1 MSRIRIIRQNVFQ
14 MTQTEFAKLLGVRQ
28 SAISQLEARD
38 ALPSRHQQIIRTK
51 AAETGIE
58 WRDEWFFSPPSVPV
72 HREAAA

>member
-1 MSRIRIIRQNVFQ
+1 

-38 ALPSRHQQIIRTK
+38 SLPSRHQQIIRTK
-51 AAETGIE
+51 AAETGIH

-72 HREAAA
+72 YRETAG